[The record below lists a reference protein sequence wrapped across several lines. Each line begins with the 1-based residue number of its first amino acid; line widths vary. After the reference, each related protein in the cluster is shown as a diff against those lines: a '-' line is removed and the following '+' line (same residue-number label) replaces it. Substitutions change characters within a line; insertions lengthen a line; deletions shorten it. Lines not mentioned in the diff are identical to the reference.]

1 MYVFTWMRWGQEK
14 ISFVYILSLFSL
26 KYLSRCGDEIL
37 EINET
42 SVQNTTLNEVYAVLS
57 HCDPGAVQIIVSRHP
72 EPQVAQSVFFL
83 NFNIELRGSKSWS
96 YSWKNVDYKD
106 ADLFII
112 ITAHK
117 KINLRYKSE
126 ICTLLNRII

>member
-1 MYVFTWMRWGQEK
+1 MRQGQEK
-14 ISFVYILSLFSL
+14 ISFVYILSLFL

-57 HCDPGAVQIIVSRHP
+57 HCDPGAVQIIISRHP

-83 NFNIELRGSKSWS
+83 PFNI
-96 YSWKNVDYKD
+96 
-106 ADLFII
+106 A
-112 ITAHK
+112 
-117 KINLRYKSE
+117 
-126 ICTLLNRII
+126 RIEN

>member
-1 MYVFTWMRWGQEK
+1 MNLLFVCFHVGETRSGENLFCLHPL
-14 ISFVYILSLFSL
+14 SFFF

-57 HCDPGAVQIIVSRHP
+57 HCEPGAVQIIISRHP

-83 NFNIELRGSKSWS
+83 PFNI
-96 YSWKNVDYKD
+96 
-106 ADLFII
+106 A
-112 ITAHK
+112 
-117 KINLRYKSE
+117 
-126 ICTLLNRII
+126 RIEN